1 MGRARWKQ
9 NAGDGV
15 VDGDGGVRLAKRSK
29 SGLKQRRQAI
39 KRTARNRAA
48 LSRLKTLVKHAQAAS
63 PGSVELKAAVKQ
75 LDTAARKGII
85 HPNAAAR
92 SKSRLVRHLAK
103 QHAAATP

>member
-1 MGRARWKQ
+1 LEQ

-15 VDGDGGVRLAKRSK
+15 VDGDGGVWLAKRSK

-48 LSRLKTLVKHAQAAS
+48 LSRLKTLVKRAQAAS

-103 QHAAATP
+103 QHAASAP

>member
-1 MGRARWKQ
+1 M
-9 NAGDGV
+9 
-15 VDGDGGVRLAKRSK
+15 AKRSK

-48 LSRLKTLVKHAQAAS
+48 QSRIKSLVKQARLAAS
-63 PGSVELKAAVKQ
+63 PGTVELKAAVKQ

-92 SKSRLVRHLAK
+92 SKSRLMRHLAK
-103 QHAAATP
+103 QHAAAPA

>member
-1 MGRARWKQ
+1 M
-9 NAGDGV
+9 
-15 VDGDGGVRLAKRSK
+15 AKRSK
-29 SGLKQRRQAI
+29 SGLKQRRQAV

-48 LSRLKTLVKHAQAAS
+48 LSRIKTLMKHARLAAS
-63 PGSVELKAAVKQ
+63 PGTAELRAAVKQ

-103 QHAAATP
+103 QHAAASA

>member
-1 MGRARWKQ
+1 VT
-9 NAGDGV
+9 GV
-15 VDGDGGVRLAKRSK
+15 SGTDGGVRLAKRSK

-48 LSRLKTLVKHAQAAS
+48 LSRIKTLVKHARMAAS
-63 PGSVELKAAVKQ
+63 SGTVELKAAVKQ

-92 SKSRLVRHLAK
+92 SKSRLVRHLA
-103 QHAAATP
+103 QHHAAASA

>member
-1 MGRARWKQ
+1 M
-9 NAGDGV
+9 
-15 VDGDGGVRLAKRSK
+15 RLAKRSK
-29 SGLKQRRQAI
+29 SGLKQRRQAV

-48 LSRLKTLVKHAQAAS
+48 LSRIKTLVKHARLAAS
-63 PGSVELKAAVKQ
+63 PEAVELKAAVKQ

-103 QHAAATP
+103 QHAAAPA

>member
-1 MGRARWKQ
+1 MTGVSGR
-9 NAGDGV
+9 
-15 VDGDGGVRLAKRSK
+15 DGGVRLAKRSK

-48 LSRLKTLVKHAQAAS
+48 LSRIKTLVKHARMAAS
-63 PGSVELKAAVKQ
+63 SGTVELKAAVKQ
-75 LDTAARKGII
+75 LDTAGRKGII

-103 QHAAATP
+103 QHAAASA